1 MLRDRL
7 VLILGDALS
16 AQVSWQVITDEDQAR
31 RYGMTGSPTL
41 VIDGTDPFH
50 QSGQQPSLSC
60 RLYRD
65 DDSTLG
71 PAPSTAQLWAAV
83 SSCLISRED
92 RAAAVARSE
101 SAR

>member
-7 VLILGDALS
+7 VLVLGDAPS
-16 AQVSWQVITDEDQAR
+16 AQVSWQVITGEDQAR

-41 VIDGTDPFH
+41 LIDGTDPFG

-65 DDSTLG
+65 DDGTLG
-71 PAPSTAQLWAAV
+71 PAPSAAQLRAAV
-83 SSCLISRED
+83 S
-92 RAAAVARSE
+92 
-101 SAR
+101 